1 MITYKLT
8 PLSMTVAPQY
18 EGETDVVVSIAW
30 KYSAVDGVYT
40 AENSLGFT
48 SCSFAPGTPFTPYAD
63 LTEEQVAGW
72 VLSSWTP
79 EQTAQ
84 YQEQLAGMIAA
95 QKAAAYSYPRLP
107 WAT

>member
-8 PLSMTVAPQY
+8 PLSMTVASQY

-30 KYSAVDGVYT
+30 KYAAVDGVYA

-48 SCSFAPGTPFTPYAD
+48 SCSFTPGNPFTPYAD
-63 LTEEQVAGW
+63 LTEEQVVGW

-84 YQEQLAGMIAA
+84 YQAQLADMIAA
-95 QKAAAYSYPRLP
+95 QKAAPYSNPLLP